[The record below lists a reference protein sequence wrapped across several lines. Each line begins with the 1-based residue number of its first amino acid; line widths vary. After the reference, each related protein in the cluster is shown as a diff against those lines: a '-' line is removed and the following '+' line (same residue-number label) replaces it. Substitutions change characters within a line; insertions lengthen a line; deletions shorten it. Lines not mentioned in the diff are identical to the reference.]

1 MNLPVYCFN
10 DSYQLVMLLNGVQ
23 HFLRSGAWSNLAYVM
38 LVILFV
44 VGVLKFQRVDPLSYL
59 RQIFL
64 PFVLYVMLFS
74 APTTLNLMDEFSGEN
89 YSVNN
94 VPAGVALPISFS
106 TMIEKAFVDIID
118 SQVSPPDTPKFKE
131 VDFFGHARLMGE
143 VATSDLWLDAPLHQ
157 TLIAYYENCILPMMA
172 NGTMQ
177 PQTIKNSPNL
187 LEAVASS
194 HRSFFTPV
202 FTSTG
207 QSIKTCADAYAEF
220 KGAAQAKASSTAA
233 NTPYQRAGRIFGSRA
248 KDGALLAASYSSILN
263 SMFRFQQ
270 DNMETLFLQNLM
282 INGMRSSIGMMS
294 PDILATISEA
304 ESRHYTTGV
313 TAGLMY
319 IKQLP
324 KLRALF
330 KLTLVALFP
339 LVCAFFLAQSGRPFF
354 YWAGCL
360 LWISLWLPC
369 QAAIH
374 AAYAAESIADLR
386 SFTAS
391 AGGYTWA
398 TNSAIVKWATE
409 TASLAAG
416 LMLMIPILTGMVIR
430 WAFPTIGATITGMLT
445 GARGAEQKVVGAA
458 AGATSLAG
466 QRVLGLENDRFD
478 QAIFSFGDRLSS
490 QRKHAN
496 EWTSDATGGM
506 YQPSFGQRPVDYSS
520 QSFAEQTVGG
530 HRMTYTAT
538 QQDMQNAQASQS
550 HAAKQTEGLTRQA
563 MGSALMADLKEGG
576 TRHINMVTSSL
587 SEADRSSFNKAVE
600 QNMSA
605 IRESSWGKNLSAE
618 QVATFATMTAAGAQS
633 KGGFEFFGTGGSVYV
648 KGEASGSSSESSRAS
663 ETAGNSERTSHQ
675 DSQRTA
681 SSRGHEI
688 SSAEQLVN
696 QLAKHAGSATR
707 SGKSF
712 TTQLSELQQNQTELA
727 VATQRMQSVQS
738 AASHGSTLSIDSQA
752 AYARLTGNGISH
764 IARNN
769 DWAADAVNRYEST
782 PVVTKQGAAYFAR
795 EYQQAAGSNNPRN
808 WEKVFRMIDDLE
820 TAGKAE
826 GKQDVVIAANTMR
839 EIATGQAMRQAT
851 ANANL
856 AELDFILPL
865 ASRKQDIQGQR
876 GSMTQ
881 PLDAAPGNET
891 LHQIRE
897 ELRDSTAQ
905 PDVGPRPAPSLTW
918 ADKTTVVRVDET
930 PQPAPDLNKQYEQNA
945 RQVQDGSKLTPGDG
959 SVITFGKGV
968 LGSPERSPQGLKPK

>member
-10 DSYQLVMLLNGVQ
+10 DSYQLVLLLNGIQ
-23 HFLRSGAWSNLAYVM
+23 HFLKSGAWSNLAYVT
-38 LVILFV
+38 LVVLFV
-44 VGVLKFQRVDPLSYL
+44 IGVLKFQRVDPLSYL

-64 PFVLYVMLFS
+64 PFVLYVLIFS

-89 YSVNN
+89 YTVNN

-118 SQVSPPDTPKFKE
+118 NQVAPPDTPKFKE

-143 VATSDLWLDAPLHQ
+143 VATSDLWLDAPLQQ
-157 TLIAYYENCILPMMA
+157 TLVAYYENCILPMMA
-172 NGTMQ
+172 NGSML

-187 LEAVASS
+187 LDAVASS
-194 HRSFFTPV
+194 HGSFFTPV
-202 FTSTG
+202 YTSTG

-220 KGAAQAKASSTAA
+220 KGTAQAKASSTSA
-233 NTPYQRAGRIFGSRA
+233 NTPFQRAGRIFGSRA

-386 SFTAS
+386 SFTAT

-416 LMLMIPILTGMVIR
+416 LMLMIPILTGMVLR
-430 WAFPTIGATITGMLT
+430 WAFPVVGATITGMLT
-445 GARGAEQKVVGAA
+445 GARGVEQRIMGAAVGA
-458 AGATSLAG
+458 TNLAG
-466 QRVLGLENDRFD
+466 QRVLGLENDKFD

-496 EWTSDATGGM
+496 EWTSDATGGL

-538 QQDMQNAQASQS
+538 QQDMQNAQASQT

-563 MGSALMADLKEGG
+563 MGSALMSDIKEGG
-576 TRHINMVTSSL
+576 TRHIDQVTSSL
-587 SEADRSSFNKAVE
+587 SESDRNSFNQAVA
-600 QNMSA
+600 QNSAA
-605 IRESSWGKNLSAE
+605 IRETSWGKNLSAD
-618 QVATFATMTAAGAQS
+618 QVATFATMTAAGAKAE
-633 KGGFEFFGTGGSVYV
+633 KGFSFFGTGASVSIS
-648 KGEASGSSSESSRAS
+648 GEAKGTSTESAKTSES
-663 ETAGNSERTSHQ
+663 AGMSERGSHQ
-675 DSQRTA
+675 DTT
-681 SSRGHEI
+681 SSNRARGHDI
-688 SSAEQLVN
+688 SSADQLMN
-696 QLAKHAGSATR
+696 QLSKFAGRTSR

-712 TTQLSELQQNQTELA
+712 QTQLAELKQNQTELA

-738 AASHGSTLSIDSQA
+738 AAAHGSTLSIDSQA

-769 DWAADAVNRYEST
+769 AWAADAVNKYEGT

-795 EYQQAAGSNNPRN
+795 EYQRAAGSNNPRT

-839 EIATGQAMRQAT
+839 EIATGQAMKQASS
-851 ANANL
+851 NANL

-865 ASRKQDIQGQR
+865 ASGKQDIQGQR
-876 GSMTQ
+876 GGMAAQ
-881 PLDAAPGNET
+881 PVNGAPSSQT
-891 LHQIRE
+891 LQVLQE
-897 ELRDSTAQ
+897 ELKGSAVQ
-905 PDVGPRPAPSLTW
+905 PDVGPPPSPAITW
-918 ADKTTVVRVDET
+918 EDKSKVVRVNET
-930 PQPAPDLNKQYEQNA
+930 PQPAPDFGRQYENNA
-945 RQVQDGSKLTPGDG
+945 RQVLDGSKLTPGDG
-959 SVITFGKGV
+959 SANTLLKGV
-968 LGSPERSPQGLKPK
+968 GLKDKS